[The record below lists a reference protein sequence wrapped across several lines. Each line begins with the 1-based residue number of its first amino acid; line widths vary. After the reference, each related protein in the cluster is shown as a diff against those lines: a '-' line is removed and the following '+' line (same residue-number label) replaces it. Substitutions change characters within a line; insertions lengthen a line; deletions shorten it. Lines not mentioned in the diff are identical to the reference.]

1 MVPRD
6 APKRNRKDPSI
17 KGVSAIVKVGR
28 KMIRP
33 KPPNNTID
41 LGPWRAATNP
51 VSGIA
56 IIEPSPKQSN
66 RRPNWVSS
74 APTLSFINGKS
85 GAQQAIT
92 NPAVK
97 NVSRVAN
104 RAGAVAENVATINP
118 IFDQN

>member
-1 MVPRD
+1 MVPSD
-6 APKRNRKDPSI
+6 APKRNRKDPSTM
-17 KGVSAIVKVGR
+17 GVSAIVKVGR

-51 VSGIA
+51 VRGIA

-74 APTLSFINGKS
+74 APTLFFINGKS
-85 GAQQAIT
+85 GAQQAIAT
-92 NPAVK
+92 PAVK
-97 NVSRVAN
+97 NVSRVASL
-104 RAGAVAENVATINP
+104 AGAVEEKLATIDP
-118 IFDQN
+118 IVDQN